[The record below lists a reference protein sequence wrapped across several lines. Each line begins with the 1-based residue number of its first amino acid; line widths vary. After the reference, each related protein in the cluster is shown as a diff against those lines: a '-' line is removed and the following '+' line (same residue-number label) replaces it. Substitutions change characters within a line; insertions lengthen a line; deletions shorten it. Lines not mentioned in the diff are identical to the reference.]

1 MGRLKQLDFY
11 FSDLEKIRK
20 KRGDIDVFEVDDGVA
35 EKMLE
40 KWKRY
45 ERNKE
50 LDKGLVGLRY
60 RGRYSGLDYRKYDAQ
75 SNKGLIYKVVD
86 GEVLYRDKNGVVY
99 AEVDEI
105 KHLNYVMKWRL
116 GGSIRDNVLH
126 WFRKYWYWGAIAGLV
141 FRLLK
146 RIF

>member
-11 FSDLEKIRK
+11 FTDLEKLRK
-20 KRGDIDVFEVDDGVA
+20 KDVDIYEVEEGKV
-35 EKMLE
+35 EKILE

-45 ERNKE
+45 ERSKD

-99 AEVDEI
+99 GEVDEVQ
-105 KHLNYVMKWRL
+105 HLNYVMKWRL
-116 GGSIRDNVLH
+116 DGSKKDNVFH
-126 WFRKYWYWGAIAGLV
+126 WLRKYWYWGAIGLLV